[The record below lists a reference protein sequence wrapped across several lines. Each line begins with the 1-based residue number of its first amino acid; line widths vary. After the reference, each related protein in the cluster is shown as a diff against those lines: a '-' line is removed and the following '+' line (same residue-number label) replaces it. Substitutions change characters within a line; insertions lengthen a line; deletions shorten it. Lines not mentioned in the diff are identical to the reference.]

1 MGVSQAFDAALSK
14 RANPRQEVISR
25 SAFVARG
32 PSDQIRPQIKEH
44 EDSLGT
50 SWRNLEATLGA
61 EAAPSSWLERRRW
74 GDEASTPARP
84 HPTRLALARVI
95 R

>member
-1 MGVSQAFDAALSK
+1 M
-14 RANPRQEVISR
+14 
-25 SAFVARG
+25 ARG
-32 PSDQIRPQIKEH
+32 PSDQIRPQVKEH

-50 SWRNLEATLGA
+50 SWRYLEATLGA

-74 GDEASTPARP
+74 RDEASTTSRA
-84 HPTRLALARVI
+84 HPTRLALAVVI